1 MDKLILVTGGTGFIG
16 SHTSVALLQRGYK
29 LIIIDSLIN
38 SSSKVINNIL
48 FLSRKENENYEK
60 NLKFIKADLRDEN
73 ALNNIFKRF
82 NNANQKIEAVIHF
95 AGLKSV
101 IESVKDPIK
110 YWDFNVKGSI
120 NLLNIMRHYECY
132 KLVFSSS
139 ATIYGYKSNNQLI
152 KENDKISPINPYGET
167 KEAIEKIIK
176 NLSEVQDSKWN
187 VVVLRYF
194 NPIGAHPSGLIGDNP
209 LELAN
214 NIIPIINKVA
224 SCKINELEIYGND
237 WRTIDGTGVRD
248 YIHVMDLAEGHI
260 AALELILKSKNNSIQ
275 INLGTGQGTSVLE
288 LVNCFAKSNNVN
300 LPYKFSSRRE
310 GDTPYSV
317 ADNSLAK
324 LKLNWEPKRDLREMC
339 IDSWNSYLKNSNY

>member
-38 SSSKVINNIL
+38 SCSKVINNIL
-48 FLSRKENENYEK
+48 FLSRKENENYEN

-101 IESVKDPIK
+101 IESLKEPIK

-120 NLLNIMRHYECY
+120 NLFNIMRRYECY

-176 NLSEVQDSKWN
+176 NLSEVQNSKWN

-237 WRTIDGTGVRD
+237 WKTIDGTGVRD

-260 AALELILKSKNNSIQ
+260 AALELILQSKIIQ
-275 INLGTGQGTSVLE
+275 
-288 LVNCFAKSNNVN
+288 FK
-300 LPYKFSSRRE
+300 
-310 GDTPYSV
+310 
-317 ADNSLAK
+317 
-324 LKLNWEPKRDLREMC
+324 
-339 IDSWNSYLKNSNY
+339 